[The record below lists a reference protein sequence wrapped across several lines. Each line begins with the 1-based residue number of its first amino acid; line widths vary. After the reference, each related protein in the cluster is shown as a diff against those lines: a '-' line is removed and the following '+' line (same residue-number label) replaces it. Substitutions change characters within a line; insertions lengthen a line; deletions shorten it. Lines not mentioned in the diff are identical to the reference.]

1 MTWRPLGSVVMDAT
15 SDVVS
20 FGTVGAD
27 LTDRTL
33 FLRFRTVNPSNPTG
47 LAFAIVQ
54 PVADT
59 DGGGLPESRYYPS
72 RYPTTLAIG
81 PSVLDTFDGI
91 VRMRCRR
98 YNTRWLKTGYPSRT
112 WRVEADAWVPAG
124 VVLPWFNPA
133 GFTDGAQLLSVSSA
147 VVGPGEAAPLT
158 YV

>member
-1 MTWRPLGSVVMDAT
+1 MTWRPLGSVVMGPT

-33 FLRFRTVNPSNPTG
+33 FLRLRTVTPSNPTG

-54 PVADT
+54 PIADS
-59 DGGGLPESRYYPS
+59 DGGGLPEHRYYPS
-72 RYPTTLAIG
+72 PYPLVLALG
-81 PSVLDTFDGI
+81 PSVLDTFDGT

-98 YNTRWLKTGYPSRT
+98 YNTRWLRTGYPSKT

-133 GFTDGAQLLSVSSA
+133 GFTDGSQQLQPSTA
-147 VVGPGEAAPLT
+147 TVGPGGAAPLI
-158 YV
+158 YG